1 MKLFEVFIVEGCDT
15 SKILSPEVLAETGA
29 QMMTPAEAAFV
40 GLEGIP
46 DDPEGRTRVLVAC
59 QPADERLI
67 STRLEAHEGVASFKL
82 HVLG

>member
-1 MKLFEVFIVEGCDT
+1 MKLFEVFVVPGHDPSNIF
-15 SKILSPEVLAETGA
+15 SPEVLAETGA
-29 QMMTPAEAAFV
+29 QVMTPAQAKFV

-46 DDPEGRTRVLVAC
+46 DDPEGRDRILVAC

-67 STRLEAHEGVASFKL
+67 ASRLEAHEAVASFKL